1 MVGEAQIPVNRRNMG
16 KPARCRM
23 ADYAKQSQ
31 FRGPRLPRRLAPRN
45 DRDRRGVGSAKQ
57 SQFPGACR
65 PGVEGLIMRNKA
77 NSSPRVRSVPVRV
90 WRGRLALGRTRQGQ
104 SLPSR
109 RRGMVS
115 PRKRLAVSLQAGPI
129 MRNKAKSGQDGV
141 FGLRVGRRVRCG
153 AGISFKVEAV
163 EPQNAIGHAVRPGTL
178 QLTGAPGR
186 GIGMVTRT
194 AMEVLQ
200 WKVAGVSF

>member
-1 MVGEAQIPVNRRNMG
+1 MAGEAQMPVNRRNMG

-31 FRGPRLPRRLAPRN
+31 FCGPRLPRRLAPRN

-104 SLPSR
+104 DGLATETPRGVTTSR
-109 RRGMVS
+109 TDYAKQSQIWAGWGIWVTGRASRTVRGWNLVQS
-115 PRKRLAVSLQAGPI
+115 
-129 MRNKAKSGQDGV
+129 
-141 FGLRVGRRVRCG
+141 
-153 AGISFKVEAV
+153 
-163 EPQNAIGHAVRPGTL
+163 
-178 QLTGAPGR
+178 
-186 GIGMVTRT
+186 
-194 AMEVLQ
+194 
-200 WKVAGVSF
+200 